1 MQIGRLAFY
10 SEICKLGKQIK
21 EKYKDTEIYEL
32 VSTAEQEAL
41 SNQNRIAKKVIFSIH
56 QDNISIERTK

>member
-1 MQIGRLAFY
+1 M
-10 SEICKLGKQIK
+10 KLHFTVQSIKIK